1 MNDTI
6 EPFIIDIAQ
15 DALDDLQ
22 ERLRRTRWPQ
32 EIGDNGQWQ
41 AGTNLGFMRE
51 LTDYWI
57 NHYDWRAQETAMNA
71 FPQFRTTIDDVPVH
85 FIHVKGKAIDQG
97 PRPMPLIINHGWPWT
112 FWDMRKIIGP
122 LTDPAAHGGDPADA
136 FEVIA
141 PSLPGFGFSSPL
153 ERPGI
158 YFTPTADLW
167 AKLMTRLG
175 HERFATQGGDIG
187 AFVSAMLGHKY
198 ADRVIG
204 AHLHLLAALKAP
216 YPAPED
222 YAPEEAGWRAKHAAF
237 FAEGSAYM
245 QIQRTRPQ
253 TISFAMN
260 DSPVGL
266 AAWLIDKRRAWS
278 DCGGDV
284 ESVFSKDD
292 LITTVMIYWLT
303 ETYESSARH
312 YYEGRPEN
320 FVPAFVHDRVPVVEA
335 PTGILQFEGD
345 IWLQPRKWAE
355 RYYNLKRW
363 NVVEKGGHF
372 APMEAPDILVDDLR
386 AFFRP
391 LRG

>member
-1 MNDTI
+1 MTDAVL
-6 EPFIIDIAQ
+6 PFRIDIPQA
-15 DALDDLQ
+15 DLDDLQ
-22 ERLRRTRWPQ
+22 ARLRRTRWPQ
-32 EIGDNGQWQ
+32 EIGDNSDWQ
-41 AGTNLGFMRE
+41 AGTNLAYMRE

-57 NHYDWRAQETAMNA
+57 NRYDWRAQEAAMNA
-71 FPQFRTTIDDVPVH
+71 FPHFRTVIDDVPIH
-85 FIHVKGKAIDQG
+85 FIHVKAKG
-97 PRPMPLIINHGWPWT
+97 PNPMPLIINHGWPWT

-122 LTDPAAHGGDPADA
+122 LTDPAAYGGDPADA

-141 PSLPGFGFSSPL
+141 PSLPGFAFSSPL
-153 ERPGI
+153 EKPGI
-158 YFTPTADLW
+158 FFSPTADLW

-204 AHLHLLAALKAP
+204 AHLHLLSPLKPP
-216 YPAPED
+216 YPVPED
-222 YAPEEAGWRAKHAAF
+222 FAPDEIAGGQKFAAF
-237 FAEGSAYM
+237 MTEGSGYM

-253 TISFAMN
+253 TISFAMH

-292 LITTVMIYWLT
+292 LITGAMLYWLT

-320 FVPAFVHDRVPVVEA
+320 FLPAFVHDRTPVVEA
-335 PTGILQFEGD
+335 PTAALQFKGD
-345 IWLQPRKWAE
+345 VWQQPRKWAE

-363 NVVEKGGHF
+363 TVVEKGGHF
-372 APMEAPDILVDDLR
+372 APMEAPDVLVEDLR
-386 AFFRP
+386 AFFRGM
-391 LRG
+391 RA

>member
-1 MNDTI
+1 MSAAIT
-6 EPFIIDIAQ
+6 PFVVDIPQ
-15 DALDDLQ
+15 PALDDLR
-22 ERLRRTRWPQ
+22 ERLLRTRWPQ
-32 EIGDNGQWQ
+32 EIGDNADWQ
-41 AGTNLGFMRE
+41 AGTNLAYMRE
-51 LTDYWI
+51 LTTHWI
-57 NHYDWRAQETAMNA
+57 ERYDWRAQERAMNA
-71 FPQFRTTIDDVPVH
+71 FPQFRTTIDEVPIHFVH
-85 FIHVKGKAIDQG
+85 VPGKGVPGGSSPI
-97 PRPMPLIINHGWPWT
+97 PLIVNHGWPWT

-122 LTDPAAHGGDPADA
+122 LTDPAAHGGSAEDA

-141 PSLPGFGFSSPL
+141 PSLPGFAFSSPL
-153 ERPGI
+153 EKPGI
-158 YFTPTADLW
+158 YFSPTADLW

-204 AHLHLLAALKAP
+204 THLHLLSPLKVP
-216 YPAPED
+216 YPAAED
-222 YAPEEAGWRAKHAAF
+222 FAPDEAEWGKKGAAF

-284 ESVFSKDD
+284 EAVFSKDD
-292 LITTVMIYWLT
+292 LITSAMLYWLT

-312 YYEGRPEN
+312 YYEARPEN
-320 FVPAFVHDRVPVVEA
+320 FAAAFVHDRVPVVEA
-335 PTGILQFEGD
+335 PTAALQFKGD
-345 IWLQPRKWAE
+345 VWLQPRKWAE

-363 NVVEKGGHF
+363 TVVEKGGHF
-372 APMEAPDILVDDLR
+372 APMEAPEVLIEDLR
-386 AFFRP
+386 AFLRP